1 MDKKVKNHISV
12 QINNFDVNNEL
23 AQLQLMG
30 NVGAIVSFVG
40 LVREQASHGQVTA
53 IELEH
58 YPAMTQK
65 SLENIVQQAEVR
77 WPLLGV
83 RVIHRVGY
91 LVAHEQIV
99 LVAVAS
105 QHRQAAFDAAAFI
118 MDYLKSKAPFWKKE
132 YLSGQTEGHWVEA
145 KDSDEAALARWV

>member
-1 MDKKVKNHISV
+1 VKNHISI
-12 QINNFDVNNEL
+12 QINNFDVKNEL

-40 LVREQASHGQVTA
+40 LVREQASHGHVTA

-58 YPAMTQK
+58 YPVMTQK

-91 LVAHEQIV
+91 LAAHEQIV

-132 YLSGQTEGHWVEA
+132 YLAGQIEGHWVEA

>member
-1 MDKKVKNHISV
+1 MTNHISI
-12 QINNFDVNNEL
+12 QTKNFDVNNEL
-23 AQLQLMG
+23 AQLQLSK
-30 NVGAIVSFVG
+30 NVGAVVSFVG

-91 LVAHEQIV
+91 LAAHEQIV

-132 YLSGQTEGHWVEA
+132 YLAGQTEGHWVEA
-145 KDSDEAALARWV
+145 KDSDEAAVARWV

>member
-1 MDKKVKNHISV
+1 MTNHISI
-12 QINNFDVNNEL
+12 QTKNFDVNNEL
-23 AQLQLMG
+23 AQLQLSK
-30 NVGAIVSFVG
+30 NVGAVVSFVG

-91 LVAHEQIV
+91 LAAHEQIV

-132 YLSGQTEGHWVEA
+132 YLTGQAEGHWVEA

>member
-1 MDKKVKNHISV
+1 MKNHITI
-12 QINNFDVNNEL
+12 QINNFDVKNEL

-65 SLENIVQQAEVR
+65 SLENIVQQAEVQ

-91 LVAHEQIV
+91 LAAHEQIV

-132 YLSGQTEGHWVEA
+132 YLAGQIEGHWVEA

>member
-1 MDKKVKNHISV
+1 MKNLISI
-12 QINNFDVNNEL
+12 QIKNFDVNNEL
-23 AQLQLMG
+23 AYLQLAH
-30 NVGAIVSFVG
+30 NVGAVVSFIG
-40 LVREQASHGQVTA
+40 LVREQASHGQITA

-65 SLENIVQQAEVR
+65 SLESIVQEAEAR

-91 LVAHEQIV
+91 LAAHEQIV

-118 MDYLKSKAPFWKKE
+118 MDYLKTKAPFWKKE
-132 YLSGQTEGHWVEA
+132 YLAGQTEGHWVDA

>member
-1 MDKKVKNHISV
+1 MTNHISI
-12 QINNFDVNNEL
+12 QTKNFDVNNEL
-23 AQLQLMG
+23 AQLQLSK
-30 NVGAIVSFVG
+30 NVGAVVSFVG

-91 LVAHEQIV
+91 LAAHEQIV
-99 LVAVAS
+99 SVAVAS

-132 YLSGQTEGHWVEA
+132 YLTGQAEGHWVEA

>member
-1 MDKKVKNHISV
+1 VKNLISI
-12 QINNFDVNNEL
+12 QIKNFDVANEL
-23 AQLQLMG
+23 AYLQLAH
-30 NVGAIVSFVG
+30 NVGAVVSFIG
-40 LVREQASHGQVTA
+40 LVREQASHGQITA

-65 SLENIVQQAEVR
+65 SLESIVQEAEAR

-91 LVAHEQIV
+91 LAAHEQIV

-118 MDYLKSKAPFWKKE
+118 MDYLKTKAPFWKKE
-132 YLSGQTEGHWVEA
+132 YLAGQTEGHWVDA

>member
-1 MDKKVKNHISV
+1 VKNHISI
-12 QINNFDVNNEL
+12 QIKNFDVNNEL

-40 LVREQASHGQVTA
+40 LVREQASHGQITA

-91 LVAHEQIV
+91 LAAHEQIV

-132 YLSGQTEGHWVEA
+132 YLAGQAEGYWVEA

>member
-1 MDKKVKNHISV
+1 MTNHISI
-12 QINNFDVNNEL
+12 QTKNFDVNNEL
-23 AQLQLMG
+23 TQLQLSK
-30 NVGAIVSFVG
+30 NVGAVVSFVG
-40 LVREQASHGQVTA
+40 LVR
-53 IELEH
+53 
-58 YPAMTQK
+58 
-65 SLENIVQQAEVR
+65 
-77 WPLLGV
+77 GV

-91 LVAHEQIV
+91 LAAHEQIV

-132 YLSGQTEGHWVEA
+132 YLAGQTEGHWVEA

>member
-1 MDKKVKNHISV
+1 MKNHISI
-12 QINNFDVNNEL
+12 QIKNFDVNNEL

-40 LVREQASHGQVTA
+40 LVREQASHGQITA

-91 LVAHEQIV
+91 LAAHEQIV

-132 YLSGQTEGHWVEA
+132 YLAGQAEGHWVEA

>member
-1 MDKKVKNHISV
+1 MQNLISI
-12 QINNFDVNNEL
+12 QKQNFDVNSEL
-23 AQLQLMG
+23 NFLRLAR
-30 NVGAIVSFVG
+30 NVGALVSFVG
-40 LVREQASHGQVTA
+40 LVREYASHGEVTA

-65 SLENIVQQAEVR
+65 SLEHIVQQAQAR

-105 QHRQAAFDAAAFI
+105 QHRHAAFAAADFI

-132 YLSGQTEGHWVEA
+132 YLAGQSEGHWVEA

>member
-1 MDKKVKNHISV
+1 MKNHISI
-12 QINNFDVNNEL
+12 QIKNFDVNNEL
-23 AQLQLMG
+23 VQLQLMG

-40 LVREQASHGQVTA
+40 LVREQASHGQITA

-83 RVIHRVGY
+83 RVIHRIGY
-91 LVAHEQIV
+91 LAAHEQIV

-132 YLSGQTEGHWVEA
+132 YLAGQAEGYWVEA

>member
-1 MDKKVKNHISV
+1 VKNHISI
-12 QINNFDVNNEL
+12 QIKNFDVNNEL
-23 AQLQLMG
+23 VQLQLMG

-40 LVREQASHGQVTA
+40 LVREQASHGQITA

-83 RVIHRVGY
+83 RVIHRIGY
-91 LVAHEQIV
+91 LAAHEQIV

-132 YLSGQTEGHWVEA
+132 YLAGQAEGYWVEA

>member
-1 MDKKVKNHISV
+1 MTNHISI
-12 QINNFDVNNEL
+12 QTKNFDVNNEL
-23 AQLQLMG
+23 TQLQLSK
-30 NVGAIVSFVG
+30 NVGAVVSFVG

-91 LVAHEQIV
+91 LAAHEQIV

-132 YLSGQTEGHWVEA
+132 YLAGQTEGHWVEA

>member
-1 MDKKVKNHISV
+1 MGLFCNISI
-12 QINNFDVNNEL
+12 QIKNFDINNEL

-40 LVREQASHGQVTA
+40 LVREQASHGQITA

-91 LVAHEQIV
+91 LAAHEQIV

-132 YLSGQTEGHWVEA
+132 YLAGQAEGHWVEA